1 MFYHSII
8 LTKADGVAVIQMNNP
23 KAMNALEDELS
34 AELLSAYKDVAA
46 DPAVGAVILTG
57 AEKAFCAG
65 GDLKKLNEGFPTAE
79 AGYDYMKS
87 FREMVTTFL
96 NMPKPTIAAVN
107 GFAVGAGF
115 CIAMQADLILA
126 SDKAKFG
133 MAFANV
139 GLIPDLAGLYT
150 LPRLVGLQRAKELV
164 FTGRTIGAE
173 EAGAMG
179 IVNRVVPHEQLLD
192 EAQTLARRLADGPRV
207 ALRMAKNVMNDS
219 INMTLEQLLDLEPHA
234 QSICFQSEDHKI
246 GVQAFFRKEKPV
258 FKGR

>member
-1 MFYHSII
+1 MSYHSII

-192 EAQTLARRLADGPRV
+192 EAQELARRLADGPRV

-246 GVQAFFRKEKPV
+246 GVQAFFRKQKPV

>member
-1 MFYHSII
+1 MSYHSII

-164 FTGRTIGAE
+164 FTGRTSGAE

-192 EAQTLARRLADGPRV
+192 EAQKLARRLADGPRV